1 LLSKR
6 SNFVDK
12 VNIPSSSRHAASGVA
27 TAVGMAAKAIVGLGF
42 TAGTGGNILFRGCPL
57 IGAQIVD
64 KATNV
69 SVIDFFF
76 PVAERYADGVF
87 SKGYEIIIRGKFQGF
102 RWVNRQLV
110 CVEFNQY
117 SGKKEL
123 GLLIYNKEELMN
135 KCDEYFRLVA
145 PWTHSEDVDS
155 IFLRAK
161 DVSGKRM
168 SSLTFTVPRLTK
180 KAVNWLAEQRKL
192 DIKTLPE
199 IVFDIAKNISES
211 ILFE

>member
-1 LLSKR
+1 
-6 SNFVDK
+6 
-12 VNIPSSSRHAASGVA
+12 
-27 TAVGMAAKAIVGLGF
+27 
-42 TAGTGGNILFRGCPL
+42 
-57 IGAQIVD
+57 
-64 KATNV
+64 
-69 SVIDFFF
+69 
-76 PVAERYADGVF
+76 
-87 SKGYEIIIRGKFQGF
+87 
-102 RWVNRQLV
+102 
-110 CVEFNQY
+110 
-117 SGKKEL
+117 
-123 GLLIYNKEELMN
+123 LLIYNKEELMN
-135 KCDEYFRLVA
+135 KCNEYFRLVA

-161 DVSGKRM
+161 DVSGKRI